1 MACDVC
7 GAKGTSLNNIREQF
21 ATDDVRAVCPN
32 CERVINSHLS
42 KLDGMWVRMRSAL
55 LKRFMSERAHAKEGQ
70 SHE

>member
-55 LKRFMSERAHAKEGQ
+55 LKRFMSERAQAKEGQ
-70 SHE
+70 SHD